1 MTNKHPKH
9 IDLDSS
15 IRGSNSAFLKKI
27 PPFLVRWLERIIKQE
42 EMNRILT
49 KYKDCQGVEFHRK
62 VIEELNLTIVAEGL
76 ENLPE
81 NGHCFFVANHPFGI
95 LDGLT
100 LTRIVL
106 EKYGDLRAIGNDA
119 FMLIPN
125 LRPYIAQVNV
135 YGQTA
140 RQSVE
145 ALEAIYRSELP
156 ITHFPAG
163 EVSRRYH
170 GRIQDCDWQKSF
182 ITKAVSCKRD
192 IVPFHFHGRNS
203 LLFYSV
209 NLLRRA
215 IGLKLNLELAL
226 LPSEFF
232 KKRNTAVRVTIGK
245 PIPWQEFDHS
255 RTAVEWAQEVKRRVY
270 ELGGKY

>member
-1 MTNKHPKH
+1 MTHKKTKH
-9 IDLDSS
+9 IDLDAS
-15 IRGSNSAFLKKI
+15 IRGSKSDVLKKM
-27 PPFLVRWLERIIKQE
+27 PPFLVRWLEKLIRQDK
-42 EMNRILT
+42 MNEILWR
-49 KYKDCQGVEFHRK
+49 YHDSHGVEFHHK
-62 VIEELNLTIVAEGL
+62 VAAELNLKFEIEGI

-81 NGHCFFVANHPFGI
+81 KGHCFFVANHPFGI

-119 FMLIPN
+119 FMLVPN

-163 EVSRRYH
+163 EVSRRYQ
-170 GRIQDCDWQKSF
+170 GRIQDGPWQKSF
-182 ITKAVSCKRD
+182 ITKAVSCQRN

-232 KKRNTAVRVTIGK
+232 RKRNATVRVTIGK

-270 ELGGKY
+270 ELGVKN

>member
-1 MTNKHPKH
+1 MTETPEKY
-9 IDLDSS
+9 IDLCAN
-15 IRGSNSAFLKKI
+15 IRAGKSNFLKKL
-27 PPFLVRWLERIIKQE
+27 PHFVVRFLEKIIWQD
-42 EMNRILT
+42 EMNDILWRFR
-49 KYKDCQGVEFHRK
+49 DCKGIEFHHN
-62 VIEELNLTIVAEGL
+62 VAAELNLKFEIEGL

-125 LRPYIAQVNV
+125 LRPHIAQVNV

-145 ALEAIYRSELP
+145 ALETIYRSDLP
-156 ITHFPAG
+156 ITHFPAD

-182 ITKAVSCKRD
+182 ITKAVSCQRNV
-192 IVPFHFHGRNS
+192 VPFHFHGRNS
-203 LLFYSV
+203 LLFYTV

-215 IGLKLNLELAL
+215 VGLKVNLELAL
-226 LPSEFF
+226 LPAEFF
-232 KKRNTAVRVTIGK
+232 RKRNATVRVTIGK

-255 RTAVEWAQEVKRRVY
+255 RAAVEWAQEVKRRVY

>member
-1 MTNKHPKH
+1 MTETPEKY
-9 IDLDSS
+9 IDLCAN
-15 IRGSNSAFLKKI
+15 IRAGKSNFLKKL
-27 PPFLVRWLERIIKQE
+27 PHFVVRFLEKIIWQD
-42 EMNRILT
+42 EMNDILWRFR
-49 KYKDCQGVEFHRK
+49 DCKGIEFHHN
-62 VIEELNLTIVAEGL
+62 VAAELNLKFEIKGL

-81 NGHCFFVANHPFGI
+81 NGRCFFVANHPFGI

-145 ALEAIYRSELP
+145 ALEANYRSDLP

-182 ITKAVSCKRD
+182 ITKAISCQRN

-203 LLFYSV
+203 LLFYAV
-209 NLLRRA
+209 NLLRKT
-215 IGLKLNLELAL
+215 IGLKMNLELAL

-232 KKRNTAVRVTIGK
+232 RKRNATVRVTIGK

-255 RTAVEWAQEVKRRVY
+255 RTAMEWAQEVKRRVY
-270 ELGGKY
+270 ELGGKH